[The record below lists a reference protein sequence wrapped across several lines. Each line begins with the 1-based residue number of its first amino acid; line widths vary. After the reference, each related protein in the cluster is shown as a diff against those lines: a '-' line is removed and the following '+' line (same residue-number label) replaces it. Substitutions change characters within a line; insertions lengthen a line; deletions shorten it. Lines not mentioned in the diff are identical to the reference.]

1 MIIEQWT
8 KFITKYYGSEK
19 LNIDRENIE
28 EYIRVGIGLVLLDP
42 IRCIGQHIGSNP
54 PEIGIIDDTELP
66 FSKDTIIRIFIITL
80 LLEKDINQINAMK
93 KFLTEVIPRFQE
105 GVGKEQLYPGGSKV
119 SLRKIFALFDDHD
132 LLEKKDENKLREE
145 LNKLYDDHGEMARVD
160 GKNKEKHDN
169 LQEKVLQDIY
179 KMFDIIEFIEKYNVA
194 S

>member
-1 MIIEQWT
+1 MIEQWT
-8 KFITKYYGSEK
+8 KFIAKYYCSEK

-66 FSKDTIIRIFIITL
+66 FHKDTIFRIFIITL

-93 KFLTEVIPRFQE
+93 KYLTEVIPRFQE
-105 GVGKEQLYPGGSKV
+105 GVGKEALYPGGSKV
-119 SLRKIFALFDDHD
+119 SLRKIFALFDGHN
-132 LLEKKDENKLREE
+132 LLGKKDENKLREE
-145 LNKLYDDHGEMARVD
+145 LNKLYVDHDETTRVD
-160 GKNKEKHDN
+160 EKTNGKHDN
-169 LQEKVLQDIY
+169 LQGKVLQDLY
-179 KMFDIIEFIEKYNVA
+179 KVFDIFEFIEKYHVA